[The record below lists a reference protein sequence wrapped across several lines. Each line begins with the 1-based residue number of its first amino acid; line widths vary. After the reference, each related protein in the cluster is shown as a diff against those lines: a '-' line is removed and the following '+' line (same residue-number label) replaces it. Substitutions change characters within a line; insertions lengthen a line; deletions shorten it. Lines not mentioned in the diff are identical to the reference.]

1 MNIVVNVMENATNA
15 ALMVFVFVV
24 FFRSFCNYKIN
35 GGRYIV
41 IMLSSTIV
49 LFFTLM
55 WVQIR
60 VARVLAIIV
69 VTLFISTI
77 YDAKWYNKL
86 LLSLSII
93 AIASISEMIVS
104 LFQSWL
110 FSVDW
115 KENGSGILFV
125 LGGCSSKLLT
135 IIFTLVIRNF
145 ISPRFGV
152 RVIRETLIVGLI
164 PFSSISI
171 ITLICFYLELGAVQD
186 DLIILITLVCVCT
199 FTFLN
204 IVVFNFVDKLYH
216 EAEKD
221 ALLRASS
228 EIIHQ
233 QSIRY
238 RQLIESNMEIAQIR
252 HDQNN
257 FTLGLISELER
268 GNYDSALKSLY
279 KQVRKIKQSSDL
291 YRENSIV
298 QLIVDQKSMTASE
311 LGIAINLECCDLS
324 QISISAVDLSII
336 LGNALDNAV
345 EAVQNITSNDEK
357 NIYVSVKAHNNNL
370 VINVRNS
377 VAYDIDAENL
387 QTTKNGKYHGYGI
400 TSIKQ
405 LVEKYNGDIVFTCKD
420 RVFEVHIILKNTN
433 D

>member
-186 DLIILITLVCVCT
+186 
-199 FTFLN
+199 
-204 IVVFNFVDKLYH
+204 NFVDKLYH